1 MTKDPDSAECPMCG
15 RSLPSDATSCSGCG
29 ADLSMSSLEELE
41 KVAKSLSSGGPMPGK
56 EVPKEKAEPR
66 PAPEERKKES
76 IAGPEAPKH
85 KPEEGTRENRIGKF
99 FGKRKK

>member
-1 MTKDPDSAECPMCG
+1 
-15 RSLPSDATSCSGCG
+15 
-29 ADLSMSSLEELE
+29 
-41 KVAKSLSSGGPMPGK
+41 MPGK